1 MTAILRTT
9 DLLAQGYDKAELQ
22 RMVRQGVLAHV
33 RRGAYVRTA
42 AGEEPSTAEDR
53 HRLVVHAVAAQ
64 VLPGAV
70 VSHGSAAV
78 LHGLP
83 VWNDAISHVHLTRS
97 RGTGAKRRADVD
109 VHSATLP
116 SAHTVSLDGVAVT
129 SLARTVADL
138 ARTRSFAQAVA
149 AGDRA
154 VRLGLDFGD
163 LDDVLRAMEQWPGV
177 RQARR
182 VADFLDGRSESAGES
197 VSRVRLW
204 EQGLP
209 FPIPQRE
216 IYNSA
221 GTMIARVDFA
231 WEDRRTVG
239 EFDGRLKYGALVK
252 PDQRIEDVLFAE
264 KLREDALRDAGWQVV
279 RWVWS
284 DLDRPGLLRDRVL
297 RAFAR
302 SRGR

>member
-1 MTAILRTT
+1 MTEILRTSE
-9 DLLAQGYDKAELQ
+9 LLAQGYEKAEVQ
-22 RMVRQGVLAHV
+22 RLVRQGALRQV
-33 RRGAYVRTA
+33 RRGAYVRAEVTPEPTSA
-42 AGEEPSTAEDR
+42 EES
-53 HRLVVHAVAAQ
+53 HQLLVSAVALQALSDG
-64 VLPGAV
+64 VI
-70 VSHGSAAV
+70 SHASAAV

-83 VWNDAISHVHLTRS
+83 VWNGAIARVHVTRGRS
-97 RGTGAKRRADVD
+97 TGARRRADIE

-116 SAHTVSLDGVAVT
+116 PAHVTTLAGVRTT

-138 ARTRSFAQAVA
+138 GRTQGFAQAVA

-154 VRLGLDFGD
+154 VTLGLDFGD
-163 LDDVLRAMEQWPGV
+163 LDEVLQSMQQWPGV

-216 IYNSA
+216 IFDSR
-221 GTMIARVDFA
+221 GLLIGRVDFC

-239 EFDGRLKYGALVK
+239 EFDGRVKYGRLLK
-252 PDQRIEDVLFAE
+252 PGQRLEDVLFAE

-279 RWVWS
+279 RWIWP
-284 DLDRPGLLRDRVL
+284 DLERRGLLRDRVL

-302 SRGR
+302 AGR

>member
-1 MTAILRTT
+1 
-9 DLLAQGYDKAELQ
+9 
-22 RMVRQGVLAHV
+22 MVRQGVLAHV
-33 RRGAYVRTA
+33 RRGAYVRTDS
-42 AGEEPSTAEDR
+42 GEEPSSTEDR
-53 HRLVVHAVAAQ
+53 HRLLVHAVAAQ

-70 VSHGSAAV
+70 ISHGSAAV

-83 VWNDAISHVHLTRS
+83 VWNDAISRVHLTRNRS
-97 RGTGAKRRADVD
+97 TGAKRRADLE
-109 VHSATLP
+109 VHSASLP
-116 SAHTVSLDGVAVT
+116 AAHAVLLDGVPVT
-129 SLARTVADL
+129 ALARTVADL
-138 ARTRSFAQAVA
+138 GRTRSFAQAVA

-163 LDDVLRAMEQWPGV
+163 LEDVLRTMEQWPGV
-177 RQARR
+177 RQSRR

-209 FPIPQRE
+209 LPIPQRE
-216 IYNSA
+216 IYDEA

-231 WEDRRTVG
+231 WESYRTVG
-239 EFDGRLKYGALVK
+239 EFDGKVKYGALVK
-252 PDQRIEDVLFAE
+252 PGQRVEDVLFAE

-279 RWVWS
+279 RWIWD
-284 DLDRPGLLRDRVL
+284 DLRRPGLLRERVL

-302 SRGR
+302 SRTR